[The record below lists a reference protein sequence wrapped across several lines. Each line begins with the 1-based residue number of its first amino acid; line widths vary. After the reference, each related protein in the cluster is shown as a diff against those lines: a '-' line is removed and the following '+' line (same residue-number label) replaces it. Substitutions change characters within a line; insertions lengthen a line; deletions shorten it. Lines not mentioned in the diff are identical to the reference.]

1 MRRMRDHSTLF
12 QRAALGQVLFL
23 VWCLAY
29 LGVDPLQINTV
40 PAQIVLVLA
49 AAVLLIG
56 SLPGMFL
63 ARALAS
69 LGERGAAR
77 LTVVFAVALPLGLM
91 LVGVLL
97 ALDSYR
103 IYALEQDPVS
113 LWRLVFDGAIVLTQA
128 VSLGVNLV
136 TLSSPAKPGS
146 QGSGA

>member
-1 MRRMRDHSTLF
+1 MRDHSTLF

-40 PAQIVLVLA
+40 PAQIVLLLA
-49 AAVLLIG
+49 AAVLLVA

-63 ARALAS
+63 PRMLAR

-77 LTVVFAVALPLGLM
+77 LTILFALALPLGLM
-91 LVGVLL
+91 LVGGVL

-103 IYALEQDPVS
+103 IYAAEQDPAS
-113 LWRLVFDGAIVLTQA
+113 LWKLVFDGAIVLIQV
-128 VSLGVNLV
+128 VSLGVNLI
-136 TLSSPAKPGS
+136 TLSSSAKPGS
-146 QGSGA
+146 QGSRA